1 MSALLTVERAT
12 IQYETDDAVVVAVWR
27 ASFAVEH
34 GERLMILGRSG
45 CGKSTLLKAIGGYLI
60 PVEGRIALEGCTVS
74 RPGPDRMI
82 VWQDTDQLLPW
93 KTVRQ
98 NVLYPM
104 RLNGVAR
111 DEAGARADR
120 FIEMVGLT
128 RAAEQY
134 PHQLSGGMKMR
145 VAVAR
150 GLAMKPAVLL
160 MDEPFAALDALTRQT
175 MQQELL
181 RLQQETGSTIIFVTH
196 DIAEAALLG
205 TRVIV
210 MSPFPGQIK
219 ANLDCARFASRD
231 ELIRTVDAVV
241 HDDDDDKKGPNE
253 LGGAA

>member
-1 MSALLTVERAT
+1 MSALLKVEAAT
-12 IQYETDDAVVVAVWR
+12 IQYETADAVIVAVWR
-27 ASFAVEH
+27 VSFEVER

-60 PVEGRIALEGCTVS
+60 PVEGSIALDGAAVT

-104 RLNGVAR
+104 QLSGVPRA
-111 DEAGARADR
+111 EAQARADQ
-120 FIEMVGLT
+120 FIAMVGLA

-150 GLAMKPAVLL
+150 GLAMRPAVLL
-160 MDEPFAALDALTRQT
+160 MDEPFAALDALTREN
-175 MQQELL
+175 MQHELL
-181 RLQQETGSTIIFVTH
+181 RLQQETGSTIVFVTH
-196 DIAEAALLG
+196 DVHEAALLG

-210 MSPFPGQIK
+210 LSPFPGQIK
-219 ANLDCARFASRD
+219 ANLDVARFASRE
-231 ELIRTVDAVV
+231 ELVRTVDAVV
-241 HDDDDDKKGPNE
+241 HDDDDDKKD
-253 LGGAA
+253 AAA

>member
-1 MSALLTVERAT
+1 MSEVLLRVDRAT
-12 IQYETDDAVVVAVWR
+12 IQYETDATVVVAVWR
-27 ASFAVEH
+27 VSFQVRR

-45 CGKSTLLKAIGGYLI
+45 CGKSTLLKAIGGYLTPI
-60 PVEGRIALEGCTVS
+60 EGSIALDGVTVT

-104 RLNGVAR
+104 QLSGVPAA
-111 DEAGARADR
+111 EAHARAEQ
-120 FIEMVGLT
+120 FIAMVDLA

-150 GLAMKPAVLL
+150 GLAMKPAILL
-160 MDEPFAALDALTRQT
+160 MDEPFAALDALTRQH
-175 MQQELL
+175 MQEELL
-181 RLQQETGSTIIFVTH
+181 RLQHETGATIVFVTH

-219 ANLDCARFASRD
+219 ANLDVSRFASRD
-231 ELIRTVDAVV
+231 ELAATINGVI
-241 HDDDDDKKGPNE
+241 HDDDDDKKDV
-253 LGGAA
+253 AA